1 MTQRLNETAK
11 HRMWVAALVV
21 AILFAGACTTWWIV
35 SQTDREM
42 RASLSLEVR
51 WMAKGVNAARIAA
64 LTGTDADL
72 SNPAYL
78 LLKNQLA
85 VTRSNYPLCRFVY
98 LLGRKP
104 DGALFFFVDSE
115 SADSKD
121 YSPPGQVY
129 DEATDSFSRVFANG
143 GEAIEGPVADR
154 WGKWVSALAPIYRP
168 QTPLDKTG
176 SKIVAALGMDIDAR
190 IWIRMLVLSGLPS
203 LLVTVAL
210 AGILLGGLILMEMR
224 SRGKRLPHRSE
235 TDLGMALVAAAGVA
249 LTLFATWLCHN
260 RETHDNKEAFGQLA
274 ESRSAAISEELRE
287 LRDTELE
294 GLAQF
299 CETHPSATSEEFQR
313 YTAYLTTNPA
323 IQAWMWIPAVAAADK
338 SRFEQDARAAG
349 WKDFQ
354 IWQKDG
360 QGRRELAGER
370 EIYYPIF
377 HVAPKAENRAAAGF
391 DAGSELRRRAALEE
405 SAHTGF
411 ATGTDPIAL
420 VLGDRDKNGMVMY
433 RPIFSVEN
441 PKHLLGFAAA
451 ALRLDALL
459 NDPYSAPLL
468 TMQFFLLHKDAAPE
482 LLASAGSS
490 TSNLG
495 AKYSFTR
502 PIFAFG
508 KVFAVTLHSKQEF
521 TILLRHPGQAGLLAF
536 VIGLLL
542 TSALTILTGVLLRR
556 REELL
561 CLVTE
566 TSKNQLI
573 AQHARDPLLL
583 VNQDGMI
590 IDANRA
596 AEMLYGY
603 SRKELLKLQIVELRA
618 NEPPETVTRQMQ
630 QAKNRGILFE
640 ASHMRKDGTT
650 VPVEVNSQSILFEG
664 QEMLISVIRDITER
678 KAAEGSLTRLMR
690 LHTGLLQC
698 NQAIVHSDSAQEL
711 FPEICRAVVQLG
723 GMKMAWI
730 GLIDEETG
738 VVRPVTSY
746 GSGTEYLDGI
756 TITIN
761 ADDPSGQGPT
771 GTAIRNNEPFWCQDF
786 LNDPSTAHWLEFG
799 KRYGWASDASLPL
812 CVKGKPVGALTIYSD
827 VGQTFDEEVSKLLV
841 ATANDISYALDN
853 FATKAERERA
863 EKAEQASKEWH
874 RIVIQTAMDAFCLV
888 DEQGRIKEV
897 NAAYCRL
904 TGYSEQEMLDMGICD
919 LEANMNGE
927 AIAAKIQQIL
937 VSGEARFESQQRR
950 KDGGIFDV
958 EVSVQ
963 YRPADRMLV
972 SFLHDI
978 TERKQAQR
986 EIAQVNASLE
996 QKVAERTLELAHSN
1010 SFLKATLESTADG
1023 IIVIDLEGRIIGYN
1037 RQFASIFDLPQA
1049 ALETGNDEAV
1059 FAAVLG
1065 KMKDPEAILT
1075 RIKEVNANQ
1084 EEESFEVVELRDGSV
1099 LERFSCQ
1106 QRIDGKVVARVWDFR
1121 DVTERKLAEE
1131 ELRESEERF
1140 RVLFENSRDAIIT
1153 MDFTGRCLDCN
1164 PAAVQLYGCV
1174 DKADLLAR
1182 GPSRLSP
1189 EFQPDGR
1196 RSMEAFGEIL
1206 SRLVDSDRLFIEWQH
1221 QRADGSEFPAEIT
1234 LSVIQI
1240 HGQPIL
1246 HGLARDISQRKQLAE
1261 ALERQRQH
1269 LQQLLDTAPVGVAIS
1284 VDGIIRFAN
1293 PRITELID
1301 IKVGEPSAP
1310 AYCDSGTRDRVL
1322 ETLTQDNIVRDWEI
1336 QMRGPNGEARDIM
1349 GTFLRT
1355 EFDGGQGILAWL
1367 VDIAKLK
1374 ATESKMR
1381 EAKELAEDA
1390 SRAKSVF
1397 LANMS
1402 HEIRTPMNAILG
1414 FSQLLLHDS
1423 HLAAPQK
1430 KHLETINRSGE
1441 HLLTLINNILDM
1453 SKIEAGHA
1461 ESKPTPFDLT
1471 DLLHD
1476 LETMFRIRTDAKGLR
1491 FDVTKEKGLPQC
1503 CVADKGK
1510 LLQVLI
1516 NLLGNAVKFTN
1527 KGEITLRATLEP
1539 DKPHTLLFEIEDTG
1553 IGIPEKFVATLFQ
1566 PFTQVHGD
1574 RLPGPV
1580 VGTGLGLAIS
1590 RELALLMGGD
1600 ITVTSY
1606 LGKGS
1611 IFCFSIPLVEGQ
1623 MHRAQRTLRLRRVIG
1638 LAPGQPAYRLL
1649 IVDDIEDNQT
1659 LLTEMLSHAGF
1670 VTRASDNG
1678 KEAIGICQEWCPHL
1692 ILMDMRMPSM
1702 GGEDAIRWIRSAGP
1716 DNEIKIISLTANAF
1730 KNVRREALDAGA
1742 DDFLAKPFREEELF
1756 EKIRLLLGAE
1766 YEYDSE
1772 EVEAAPMS
1780 AVNTPL
1786 SSPDA
1791 LASLPADL
1799 LEQIRSAAIAA
1810 DYDILLELIRDVEPH
1825 NKDLSHVLD
1834 ALVKRYSYEQLLDL
1848 LNP

>member
-1 MTQRLNETAK
+1 
-11 HRMWVAALVV
+11 
-21 AILFAGACTTWWIV
+21 
-35 SQTDREM
+35 
-42 RASLSLEVR
+42 
-51 WMAKGVNAARIAA
+51 
-64 LTGTDADL
+64 
-72 SNPAYL
+72 
-78 LLKNQLA
+78 
-85 VTRSNYPLCRFVY
+85 
-98 LLGRKP
+98 
-104 DGALFFFVDSE
+104 
-115 SADSKD
+115 
-121 YSPPGQVY
+121 
-129 DEATDSFSRVFANG
+129 
-143 GEAIEGPVADR
+143 
-154 WGKWVSALAPIYRP
+154 
-168 QTPLDKTG
+168 
-176 SKIVAALGMDIDAR
+176 
-190 IWIRMLVLSGLPS
+190 
-203 LLVTVAL
+203 
-210 AGILLGGLILMEMR
+210 
-224 SRGKRLPHRSE
+224 
-235 TDLGMALVAAAGVA
+235 
-249 LTLFATWLCHN
+249 
-260 RETHDNKEAFGQLA
+260 
-274 ESRSAAISEELRE
+274 
-287 LRDTELE
+287 
-294 GLAQF
+294 
-299 CETHPSATSEEFQR
+299 
-313 YTAYLTTNPA
+313 
-323 IQAWMWIPAVAAADK
+323 
-338 SRFEQDARAAG
+338 
-349 WKDFQ
+349 
-354 IWQKDG
+354 
-360 QGRRELAGER
+360 
-370 EIYYPIF
+370 
-377 HVAPKAENRAAAGF
+377 
-391 DAGSELRRRAALEE
+391 
-405 SAHTGF
+405 
-411 ATGTDPIAL
+411 
-420 VLGDRDKNGMVMY
+420 MY
-433 RPIFSVEN
+433 RPVFSVEN

-459 NDPYSAPLL
+459 NDPYSASLL
-468 TMQFFLLHKDAAPE
+468 TMQFFLLHKDAAPQ

-490 TSNLG
+490 TSTLG
-495 AKYSFTR
+495 AQYSITR
-502 PIFAFG
+502 PIFTFG
-508 KVFAVTLHSKQEF
+508 KVFAVTLHSQQEF

-561 CLVTE
+561 RLVTE

-596 AEMLYGY
+596 AERLYGY
-603 SRKELLKLQIVELRA
+603 TRKELLKLQIVDLRA

-640 ASHMRKDGTT
+640 ATHLRKDGTT
-650 VPVEVNSQSILFEG
+650 VPVEVNSQSILFEE

-678 KAAEGSLTRLMR
+678 KAVEGSLSRLAR

-711 FPEICRAVVQLG
+711 FTEICRAVVQLG
-723 GMKMAWI
+723 GMKMAWV

-738 VVRPVTSY
+738 VVHPVTSY

-761 ADDPSGQGPT
+761 ADDPTGQGPT

-827 VGQTFDEEVSKLLV
+827 VGQAFDEEVSKLLV

-853 FATKAERERA
+853 FATKAERKRA
-863 EKAEQASKEWH
+863 EKAEQESKEWH
-874 RIVIQTAMDAFCLV
+874 KTVIQAAMDAFCLV

-904 TGYSEQEMLDMGICD
+904 TGYSEQEMLVMSISD
-919 LEANMNGE
+919 LEANMNDDV
-927 AIAAKIQQIL
+927 IAAKIQQIL
-937 VSGEARFESQQRR
+937 LSGEARFESQQRR
-950 KDGGIFDV
+950 KDGGILDV

-978 TERKQAQR
+978 TEHKQAQR
-986 EIAQVNASLE
+986 EIAQINASLE
-996 QKVAERTLELAHSN
+996 KKVAERTVELAHSN

-1037 RQFASIFDLPQA
+1037 KQFASIFSLPQA
-1049 ALETGNDEAV
+1049 VLETGNDEAV

-1065 KMKDPEAILT
+1065 KMKDPETVLT
-1075 RIKEVNANQ
+1075 RIKELYANH

-1121 DVTERKLAEE
+1121 DVTERNLAQKAEKRGKDQLQLLLDSTAEGIYGLDKYGNCTFCNSACLRLLGYEREDELLGKNMHCLTHHKRADGSYFPVEECQICRAFQKNEGAHVDDEVFWRADGTNFPVEYWSFPQRIDGAAVGAVVTFVDITEPKQAKEALRESIERMDFAFQATQDGIWDWNLETNHVFYSTRWMAMLGYQTWEIEQHVSTWKRLLHPDDLPRATLLVEAVLRGTAEYVIEFRMLHKDGHYVDILSRGIPIRRRPDGPFVRIVGTHLDLAERKLAEK

-1140 RVLFENSRDAIIT
+1140 RVIFENSRDAIIT
-1153 MDFTGRCLDCN
+1153 TDITGRSLDCN

-1182 GPSRLSP
+1182 GPAGLSP

-1196 RSMEAFGEIL
+1196 LSMEAFGEVVSNL
-1206 SRLVDSDRLFIEWQH
+1206 AERGRLFVEWQH
-1221 QRADGSEFPAEIT
+1221 QRADGSVFPAEVA
-1234 LSVIQI
+1234 LSVIHF

-1246 HGLARDISQRKQLAE
+1246 HGLVRDISQRKQLAE

-1310 AYCDSGTRDRVL
+1310 VYCDSGTRDRVL

-1336 QMRGPNGEARDIM
+1336 RMRGPNGEARDIM

-1461 ESKPTPFDLT
+1461 ESKPAPFDLT

-1491 FDVTKEKGLPQC
+1491 LDVTKEQGLPQC

-1527 KGEITLRATLEP
+1527 KGEIALRATLEP

-1553 IGIPEKFVATLFQ
+1553 IGIPEDLIGTLFQ
-1566 PFTQVHGD
+1566 PFTQVHGE
-1574 RLPGPV
+1574 RLPGSV

-1600 ITVTSY
+1600 ISVSSCVGY
-1606 LGKGS
+1606 GS
-1611 IFCFSIPLVEGQ
+1611 IFSFSIPLIEGQ
-1623 MHRAQRTLRLRRVIG
+1623 MHRAKRTLRLRRVIG

-1649 IVDDIEDNQT
+1649 IVDDIEDNQA
-1659 LLTEMLSHAGF
+1659 LLTEMLSRAGF

-1678 KEAIGICQEWCPHL
+1678 KEALGIYQEWCPHL

-1702 GGEDAIRWIRSAGP
+1702 GGGDAIRWIRSASP
-1716 DNEIKIISLTANAF
+1716 DNEVKIISLTANAF
-1730 KNVRREALDAGA
+1730 ENVQREALDAGA

-1791 LASLPADL
+1791 LASLPAVL